1 MRCPKGIQ
9 LEKDHDR
16 ALRVYLQAAAA
27 VKLSDPNKELSQRAL
42 DKAVLVQIAYDE
54 MSAHFSACPTCQAA
68 ENQTHGA
75 TPFTQTSKSLRKN

>member
-27 VKLSDPNKELSQRAL
+27 VKLSAPDKELSRGAM
-42 DKAVLVQIAYDE
+42 DKAPPVQVAYD
-54 MSAHFSACPTCQAA
+54 
-68 ENQTHGA
+68 
-75 TPFTQTSKSLRKN
+75 